1 MLVSSLRRGKK
12 CLAFLALE
20 VIYESTQLVKGRF
33 SGHESELNV
42 CKTKSFSLNYGIILR
57 RTRRCRILIMPF
69 KSENGL
75 TSSFPG
81 SKFPEVIVLLNALAM
96 KGTSSGSSYLQF
108 SYDIES
114 GPGLFRFCWDC
125 ITMFQSMME
134 K

>member
-1 MLVSSLRRGKK
+1 MELYRQTAFVVYDKHFIIGLGHDQVGDVLHFMGKVGIN
-12 CLAFLALE
+12 LFFFLCDL
-20 VIYESTQLVKGRF
+20 YSESK
-33 SGHESELNV
+33 
-42 CKTKSFSLNYGIILR
+42 
-57 RTRRCRILIMPF
+57 P
-69 KSENGL
+69 
-75 TSSFPG
+75 
-81 SKFPEVIVLLNALAM
+81 PEVIVLLNALAM